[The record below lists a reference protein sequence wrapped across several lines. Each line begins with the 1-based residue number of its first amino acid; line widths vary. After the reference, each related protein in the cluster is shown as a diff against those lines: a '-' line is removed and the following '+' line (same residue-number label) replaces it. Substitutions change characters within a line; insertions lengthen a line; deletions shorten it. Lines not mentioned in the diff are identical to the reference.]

1 MIEHSKASVVF
12 HSIKS
17 VCLFHLL
24 SISQDSLK
32 PFKITE
38 FCYAFAAQ
46 NSVISV
52 ILIRNKI
59 VQTKNT
65 KNNSYNSIQLYFYI
79 LMYANY
85 FKMYNNILKSKH
97 VWQIYPSALSKVSH
111 DMVKCT
117 NVVLV
122 NKCFKEAL
130 IYFMHSSP
138 IY

>member
-17 VCLFHLL
+17 VCFFHLL
-24 SISQDSLK
+24 SISQDFLK

-38 FCYAFAAQ
+38 FCYTFAAQ
-46 NSVISV
+46 NSDVISV

-59 VQTKNT
+59 VQAKNT

-85 FKMYNNILKSKH
+85 TL
-97 VWQIYPSALSKVSH
+97 
-111 DMVKCT
+111 KCT
-117 NVVLV
+117 TI
-122 NKCFKEAL
+122 F
-130 IYFMHSSP
+130 
-138 IY
+138 